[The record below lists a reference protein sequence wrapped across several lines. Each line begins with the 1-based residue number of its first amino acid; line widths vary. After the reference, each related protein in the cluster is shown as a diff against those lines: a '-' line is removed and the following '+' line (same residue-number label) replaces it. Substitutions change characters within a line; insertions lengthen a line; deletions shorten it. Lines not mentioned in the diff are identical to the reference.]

1 MAREAR
7 TSWLW
12 GSSSPTARRFTSL
25 ATDPRDSPE
34 EFDRM
39 DAAGCACLL
48 GAWFAPVMISANTDS
63 PAPYP
68 DIESQTAR
76 EREHLDVWE
85 I

>member
-1 MAREAR
+1 
-7 TSWLW
+7 
-12 GSSSPTARRFTSL
+12 
-25 ATDPRDSPE
+25 
-34 EFDRM
+34 M

-48 GAWFAPVMISANTDS
+48 GARFAPVMISANTDS

-68 DIESQTAR
+68 DIESQPAR